1 MNELKLIR
9 NIKIKSENAELTY
22 ECYYILTYK
31 IFLYN
36 IKFIT
41 LWLSQMR
48 NSENSWNIKGVT
60 CI

>member
-1 MNELKLIR
+1 MAKRMNELKLIR

-48 NSENSWNIKGVT
+48 NSENS
-60 CI
+60 